1 MNTQWNELSREVDN
15 ARLRTY
21 VIKLYVNGKESTLAF
36 PNNDT
41 NWHSTKFDVAGYAFV
56 DISRTPSVVHHNHT
70 PTSIRLL
77 MASQQVD
84 LARMSV
90 LTGVDYQLEAEEV
103 TTSYE
108 FLANNH
114 IFTPDEARL
123 RTIVNAINLGD
134 IVLDSTPND
143 NKPNHIKSK
152 WRINVK
158 DGMVIGIQELTE

>member
-1 MNTQWNELSREVDN
+1 MNTEWNGLSQEVDD

-41 NWHSTKFDVAGYAFV
+41 NWHSTKFDAAGYAFV
-56 DISRTPSVVHHNHT
+56 DISRTPSIVHHNHT

-77 MASQQVD
+77 MASQRVD

-90 LTGVDYQLEAEEV
+90 LTGIDYRLEAEEV
-103 TTSYE
+103 ATTYE
-108 FLANNH
+108 FLIH
-114 IFTPDEARL
+114 KRFFTPDTSTI
-123 RTIVNAINLGD
+123 RTLVWAINSGD
-134 IVLDSTPND
+134 IVLDNTTND
-143 NKPNHIKSK
+143 NKPNDIVSK
-152 WRINVK
+152 WRIKVK